1 MKKFNAD
8 EYDTIVFDEIFFNN
22 VKILARI
29 YNYVKNNPEKIII
42 ATGDTQQLRPI
53 EDITN
58 QFDYKTYLNYCA
70 DQIFTHQIYLQDIK
84 RIKDPNQKA
93 LAMKIF
99 DKTLTCKSQESREKT
114 N

>member
-1 MKKFNAD
+1 M
-8 EYDTIVFDEIFFNN
+8 
-22 VKILARI
+22 ARI
-29 YNYVKNNPEKIII
+29 YNNVKHNPDKINL
-42 ATGDTQQLRPI
+42 ATGDTQQLKPV

-84 RIKDPNQKA
+84 RIKDPIQKA

-99 DKTLTCKSQESREKT
+99 DKTLTCKSQEQRKT